1 MWLDC
6 ICLFAACMDE
16 QAFTFIAIRVI
27 WFREPI
33 ANCST
38 HTFAF
43 CVQPMLPLF
52 PFSSLF
58 LILLSLIL
66 FFLLCSWAR
75 GRIQIISVDVTV
87 VNDVQS
93 RHAELVLIFR
103 LNVIALHFCSLPLT
117 LNQLVS
123 ARCHHAKT
131 VSRHGLLSGAAQLH
145 HFHCC

>member
-33 ANCST
+33 ANCNT
-38 HTFAF
+38 RTFAF
-43 CVQPMLPLF
+43 CVQPVLSLF
-52 PFSSLF
+52 PFSSLC

-66 FFLLCSWAR
+66 FFSLFSWAR
-75 GRIQIISVDVTV
+75 RRIQIISVGVTV
-87 VNDVQS
+87 VNDVQF
-93 RHAELVLIFR
+93 RHAELVFF

-117 LNQLVS
+117 LSQLAS

-131 VSRHGLLSGAAQLH
+131 ISRHGLLSDAAQLD